1 MRSDAPLLVTE
12 TLLRGVVEGRLPE
25 VAPVALDE
33 EVWLETIR
41 LASAH
46 LVLPALAA
54 ALDLAGPG
62 WPIGDEA
69 RAYLDTIRAGNA
81 ARNGRLKGALVEIVG
96 KLQWAGLDPIVVKG
110 GAWLIEADDAAPWR
124 FMGDLDLIVGEGQL
138 ADAVSALTS
147 AGFTPSGDDYDPSRD
162 AHAPAMLAPD
172 GETIVELHNR
182 AFADLACPALE
193 AALAEHPHGLER
205 DGVVLRRPSPEAR
218 LAYLLLHSQEHHAY
232 HAQRRLLLRDQ
243 LEIGMLTKRHRL
255 DLAAALALVPEVS
268 RPRAGALLAAAENFG
283 VAMPGI
289 IFASSQ
295 RQWADRARRRLMH
308 RVFHRQL
315 TGALDMAGHEARRLV
330 LDPKRTIRLVR
341 GLAAPGQ
348 MRRKILKKIA
358 KFRDRAAG

>member
-12 TLLRGVVEGRLPE
+12 TLLRGVVEGRLLEAP
-25 VAPVALDE
+25 PVALDE
-33 EVWLETIR
+33 SVWLETIR

-54 ALDLAGPG
+54 GLDLAGPQ
-62 WPIGDEA
+62 WTIDHEA
-69 RAYLDTIRAGNA
+69 RAYLDAIRAGNA
-81 ARNGRLKGALVEIVG
+81 ARNRRLKVALADIVG
-96 KLQWAGLDPIVVKG
+96 KLQQDGVSAIVVKG

-124 FMGDLDLIVGEGQL
+124 FMGDLDLIVEHGKL
-138 ADAVSALTS
+138 AVAVRTLTS

-172 GETIVELHNR
+172 GETIVELHSR
-182 AFADLACPALE
+182 AFADLGCPALE
-193 AALAEHPHGLER
+193 AALTGHPLVLER
-205 DGVVLRRPSPEAR
+205 DGVRLRHPSSEAR

-232 HAQRRLLLRDQ
+232 HVQRRLLLRDL
-243 LEIGMLTKRHRL
+243 LEIGMLARAHRL
-255 DLAAALALVPEVS
+255 DGAAALALVPEAS
-268 RPRAGALLAAAENFG
+268 RPRAGALLAAAEKFG

-289 IFASSQ
+289 IFAPSQ
-295 RQWADRARRRLMH
+295 RQWAERARRRLMH

-315 TGALDMAGHEARRLV
+315 TGALGFAGHEAWRLV
-330 LDPKRTIRLVR
+330 LDPKRTFRLVG